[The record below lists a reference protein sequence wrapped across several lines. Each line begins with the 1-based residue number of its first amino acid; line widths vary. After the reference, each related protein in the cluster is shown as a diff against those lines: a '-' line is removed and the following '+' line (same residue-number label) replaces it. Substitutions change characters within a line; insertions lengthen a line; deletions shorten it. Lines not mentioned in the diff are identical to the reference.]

1 MLPVQRLSDPRT
13 NGAIR
18 SGTPRPKDS
27 PLWSLPE
34 LRITCAILLLF
45 YLLQQGFF
53 FVVGARVS
61 GSLGW
66 LIVALF
72 EILQAGTAWFLMV
85 WKRNVSGRE
94 LGLRSFTCRAV
105 PLAVG
110 LTLVILCFLFAY
122 TNLIYQRSTR
132 QGSESSAEPPPRT
145 SILTPI
151 FILEVVT
158 KLVVA
163 PLTEEFLFRGLLF
176 NGFRRHQGPRRAA
189 LISGA
194 VFALA
199 HMRLLPYY
207 FLGGVLL
214 AALYDDT
221 GSLWP
226 PILMHSLWAAATV
239 ALDYI

>member
-1 MLPVQRLSDPRT
+1 MLPSHRLSDPRT
-13 NGAIR
+13 NEAIR
-18 SGTPRPKDS
+18 SGTPRPEGS
-27 PLWSLPE
+27 PIWSLPE
-34 LRITCAILLLF
+34 LRIACAILFLF
-45 YLLQQGFF
+45 SLLQSGLL
-53 FVVGARVS
+53 FVVGALVS
-61 GSLGW
+61 ESSGW
-66 LIVALF
+66 LIIAIF
-72 EILQAGTAWFLMV
+72 EIVQAGTAWFLMV

-105 PLAVG
+105 PLAAG
-110 LTLVILCFLFAY
+110 LTLVVLCFLIAY
-122 TNLIYQRSTR
+122 LGLIYQPSTR
-132 QGSESSAEPPPRT
+132 QVPESSTGPPPST
-145 SILTPI
+145 SILSRI
-151 FILEVVT
+151 SILELVA

-176 NGFRRHQGPRRAA
+176 NGFRRHRGPRRAA

-194 VFALA
+194 LFALF

-226 PILMHSLWAAATV
+226 PILMHFLWGAATV
-239 ALDYI
+239 VLDHI